1 MSFDRLK
8 RREFVTLLVGAAG
21 WPVVASAQQPSG
33 VRRIGVLTG
42 YDQNDPD
49 APRHVAALREGL
61 AALGWVEGRNIRIDF
76 RWAATNSSLIEQIA
90 KELVALQPDV
100 LLARTTPVA
109 LALKR
114 ETQVIPIVCVQVA
127 EPIES
132 GLVAGLARPGGNVT
146 GFTNFEASMGGK
158 WVELLKEIAPGVMR
172 VAFIFNPNTAPYA
185 EGFVRAAS
193 AAAVSLQME
202 LIPSPVRDDAGI
214 TGVLAALASRAGGGL
229 VGMADTFVV
238 AHRELILQLA
248 AQHRLPAVYANSLF
262 MPSGGLLAYAVDTVD
277 LFRRAASY
285 IDRIFKGIPAGDLPI
300 QQPNKFELFINLKT
314 AKALGLTVPQ
324 TLLYRAD
331 EVIEL

>member
-1 MSFDRLK
+1 M
-8 RREFVTLLVGAAG
+8 RRRDFITVLGGAAA
-21 WPVVASAQQPSG
+21 WPLSVNAQQSSG

-42 YDQNDPD
+42 FDESDPD

-76 RWAATNSSLIEQIA
+76 RWAASNSNLIEQVA

-114 ETQVIPIVCVQVA
+114 ETQTIPIVCVQVA

-172 VAFIFNPNTAPYA
+172 VAFIFNPSTAPYA
-185 EGFVRAAS
+185 EGFVRAAR

-202 LIPSPVRDDAGI
+202 LIPSPVQDDTLI
-214 TGVLAALASRAGGGL
+214 TGALAALASRAGGGL
-229 VGMADTFVV
+229 VGMADSFVV

-262 MPSGGLLAYAVDTVD
+262 VPSGGLMAYAVDTVD

-285 IDRIFKGIPAGDLPI
+285 IDRILKGVPAGDLPI
-300 QQPNKFELFINLKT
+300 QQPSKFELFINLKT
-314 AKALGLTVPQ
+314 AEALGLTVPQ